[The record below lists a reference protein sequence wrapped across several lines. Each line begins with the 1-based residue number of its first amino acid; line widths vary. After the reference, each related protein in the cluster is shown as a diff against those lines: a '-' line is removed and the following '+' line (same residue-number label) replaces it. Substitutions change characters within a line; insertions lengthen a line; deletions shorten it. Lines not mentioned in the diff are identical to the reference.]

1 LQSSRDV
8 GQAIL
13 EAINEAKSLPRISL
27 EGELVITYTWRA
39 KPAALSM
46 YMTLLHSGLKATI
59 AHSALASVHII
70 PYRDIDTLVVF
81 TADERDAR
89 TVNLVMAASSLEIRT
104 TVVGPR
110 MHPAIE
116 DTLSNMN
123 VERIEVSSNAPV
135 LTMMIAS
142 LYWRPKLMGA
152 REARMQEELTNLD
165 SAYEWIRERYSEEI
179 IRLSQIGQEK
189 IYYTPSIEAGA
200 FYYAM
205 LAGGS
210 SYPLDE
216 LSNLKG
222 PLEAITFMAGVDQHN
237 YRDIILNA
245 SLRGVKLYKVV
256 IDTDPVTVNLYAAM
270 LAIAALN
277 KVL

>member
-1 LQSSRDV
+1 MQSSKDMS
-8 GQAIL
+8 QAIL
-13 EAINEAKSLPRISL
+13 EAIKEARSLPKISL
-27 EGELVITYTWRA
+27 DGELVITYTWRA

-59 AHSALASVHII
+59 AHTALASVHII

-81 TADERDAR
+81 TADERDTR
-89 TVNLVMAASSLEIRT
+89 TVNLAMAASSLGIRT

-116 DTLSNMN
+116 DTLNNMN

-142 LYWRPKLMGA
+142 LFWRPKLMGA
-152 REARMQEELTNLD
+152 REERMQEELTSLD

-179 IRLSQIGQEK
+179 AKLSQIGPEK

-200 FYYAM
+200 SYYAM
-205 LAGGS
+205 LAGAN

-222 PLEAITFMAGVDQHN
+222 PREAIAFVAGVDQHN
-237 YRDIILNA
+237 YKDIILNA

-277 KVL
+277 KLL